1 MTRDQALDEAVR
13 RVTDKEDRYNPIVA
27 VAAGK
32 IYRSAWLRDAAIRA
46 EFRRI
51 MAEAA

>member
-13 RVTDKEDRYNPIVA
+13 RVTDRGDRYNPIVL
-27 VAAGK
+27 VAGGA
-32 IYRSAWLRDAAIRA
+32 IYRGSALRDAAIRA